1 MFLLLA
7 CILGIFLGLY
17 FSVTILLPPSLI
29 GSAISIFLNW
39 SAGLSFDA
47 NFGYLLSLLVAGQA
61 GYMLGLTGRDTY
73 RHVLTRLRPVHSKRI

>member
-17 FSVTILLPPSLI
+17 FSVTVLLPASLI
-29 GSAISIFLNW
+29 GSAIFILINL
-39 SAGLSFDA
+39 SAGLSFYA
-47 NFGYLLSLLVAGQA
+47 NFGYLLLLLVSGQA

-73 RHVLTRLRPVHSKRI
+73 GHLLARFRPVPSNRI